1 MKRPVHGFVIGF
13 LILTNWK
20 AKSYDS
26 ILVIVKQFT
35 KTIHY
40 EPFKVT
46 IDILDLAKMIINV
59 VVRYHRVLG
68 SIVTD

>member
-1 MKRPVHGFVIGF
+1 MEFVTGF
-13 LILTNWK
+13 LILTHWE

-26 ILVIVKQFT
+26 ILVIVKRFT

-40 EPFKVT
+40 KPFKIT

-59 VVRYHRVLG
+59 VIHYHRVLG